1 MLPNEGGQKHV
12 VRDTKGQYGSREDDC
27 YRAEKESCVNQDR
40 EVLEARDKCRLEQ
53 DRKCDKPSQKMILI
67 VTYLSTQV

>member
-27 YRAEKESCVNQDR
+27 YRAEKESCVN
-40 EVLEARDKCRLEQ
+40 
-53 DRKCDKPSQKMILI
+53 
-67 VTYLSTQV
+67 